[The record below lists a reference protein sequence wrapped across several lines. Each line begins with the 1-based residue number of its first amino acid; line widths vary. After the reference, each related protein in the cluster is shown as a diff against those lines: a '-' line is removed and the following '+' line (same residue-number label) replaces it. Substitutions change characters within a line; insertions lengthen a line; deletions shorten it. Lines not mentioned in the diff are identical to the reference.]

1 MKKNLLVISD
11 DPARQDAL
19 TALLEREGYGVTRSK
34 TGRPAAALLAARP
47 VNLVVVDFTTAP
59 NASGRAG
66 HASRTL
72 QALTDVDPFL
82 PLLLLCKREDELD
95 DSTQFMADMVL
106 TDKAATPV
114 LLDAIETLLS
124 ESLRER
130 AQRKAGHVALFR

>member
-1 MKKNLLVISD
+1 M
-11 DPARQDAL
+11 
-19 TALLEREGYGVTRSK
+19 
-34 TGRPAAALLAARP
+34 
-47 VNLVVVDFTTAP
+47 NLVVVDFTTAP